1 MAQKWRKVRRRL
13 FTLSAAPEQAPQNQT
28 RLGQDLAISLSDINY
43 HYEDA
48 NGSGLNIPTWKVN
61 YGDRVFLHGHSG
73 SGKTT
78 LLNLLAGVLT
88 PQSGA
93 LSLLGKP
100 FSDMSA
106 RQRDKFRA
114 QHIGVV
120 FQQFNLIP
128 YLSVL
133 KNIELA
139 TYFAKAGK
147 SDVADAAAKLLLG
160 LNLPDSILQQPAN
173 SLSVGQQQR
182 VAIARALINKPE
194 ILLVDEP
201 TSALDAAARDAFMT
215 ILIDM
220 CKQHKITLI
229 FVSHDMYLKKFFE
242 TSVEMSSLKQSSLK
256 QPAETE

>member
-1 MAQKWRKVRRRL
+1 M
-13 FTLSAAPEQAPQNQT
+13 SAAPEQPLKNKAHAKKAVPNH
-28 RLGQDLAISLSDINY
+28 GNAIALNDVKY
-43 HYEDA
+43 HYADS
-48 NGSGLNIPTWKVN
+48 NSSGLHIPTWKVN

-88 PQSGA
+88 PQSGE

-100 FSDMSA
+100 FSALPA

-147 SDVADAAAKLLLG
+147 TNVADVADAAEALLIGLKL
-160 LNLPDSILQQPAN
+160 PATILQQPAN
-173 SLSVGQQQR
+173 TLSVGQQQR

-220 CKQHKITLI
+220 CKQHNTTLI

-242 TSVEMSSLKQSSLK
+242 TSVEMSSLKQ
-256 QPAETE
+256 PAESM

>member
-1 MAQKWRKVRRRL
+1 ME
-13 FTLSAAPEQAPQNQT
+13 LSHVSYRYNGENSSGVDIPE
-28 RLGQDLAISLSDINY
+28 
-43 HYEDA
+43 
-48 NGSGLNIPTWKVN
+48 WKVN
-61 YGDRVFLHGHSG
+61 YADRVFLHGHSG

-88 PQSGA
+88 PKSGT

-100 FSDMSA
+100 FSALSA
-106 RQRDKFRA
+106 RQKDKFRA

-147 SDVADAAAKLLLG
+147 TNVSDAASKLLLG
-160 LNLPDSILQQPAN
+160 LNLPASILQQPAH

-242 TSVEMSSLKQSSLK
+242 TSVEMCSLKQSSLK
-256 QPAETE
+256 QPAETK

>member
-1 MAQKWRKVRRRL
+1 M
-13 FTLSAAPEQAPQNQT
+13 SAAPEQPLKNEAHAKKAVPNH
-28 RLGQDLAISLSDINY
+28 GNAIALNDVKY
-43 HYEDA
+43 HYADS
-48 NGSGLNIPTWKVN
+48 NSSGLHIPTWKVN

-88 PQSGA
+88 PQSGE

-100 FSDMSA
+100 FSALPA

-147 SDVADAAAKLLLG
+147 TNVADAAEALLIG
-160 LNLPDSILQQPAN
+160 LNLPATILHQPAN

-220 CKQHKITLI
+220 CKQQNTTLI

-256 QPAETE
+256 QPAESM

>member
-1 MAQKWRKVRRRL
+1 
-13 FTLSAAPEQAPQNQT
+13 LSAAPEQPLKNEAHANKAVPNH
-28 RLGQDLAISLSDINY
+28 GNAIALNDVKY
-43 HYEDA
+43 HYADS
-48 NGSGLNIPTWKVN
+48 NSSGLHIPTWKVN

-88 PQSGA
+88 PQSGE

-100 FSDMSA
+100 FSALPA

-147 SDVADAAAKLLLG
+147 TNVADAAEALLIG
-160 LNLPDSILQQPAN
+160 LNLPATILHQPAN

-215 ILIDM
+215 MLIDM
-220 CKQHKITLI
+220 CKQHNTTLI

-256 QPAETE
+256 QPAEAK

>member
-1 MAQKWRKVRRRL
+1 
-13 FTLSAAPEQAPQNQT
+13 LSAAPEQPLKNKAHAKKAVPNH
-28 RLGQDLAISLSDINY
+28 GNAIALNDVKY
-43 HYEDA
+43 HYSDS
-48 NGSGLNIPTWKVN
+48 NSSGLHIPTWKVH

-88 PQSGA
+88 PQSGE

-100 FSDMSA
+100 FSALPA

-147 SDVADAAAKLLLG
+147 TNVADAAEALLIG
-160 LNLPDSILQQPAN
+160 LNLPATILHQPAN

-215 ILIDM
+215 MLIDM
-220 CKQHKITLI
+220 CKQQNTTLI

-256 QPAETE
+256 QPAEAK

>member
-1 MAQKWRKVRRRL
+1 M
-13 FTLSAAPEQAPQNQT
+13 SAAPEQPLKNEAHAKKAVPNH
-28 RLGQDLAISLSDINY
+28 GNAIALNDVKY
-43 HYEDA
+43 HYADS
-48 NGSGLNIPTWKVN
+48 NSSGLHISTWKVN

-88 PQSGA
+88 PQSGE

-100 FSDMSA
+100 FSALPA

-147 SDVADAAAKLLLG
+147 TNVADAAEALLKG
-160 LNLPDSILQQPAN
+160 LNLPATILHQPAN

-220 CKQHKITLI
+220 CKQQNTALI

-256 QPAETE
+256 QPAEAK